1 MLTFASLTSDKG
13 LVGLKLPIPKLLA
26 PIFVPRDK
34 LCNEDE
40 AGDPNIISSHLR
52 GTIGLETGCEVSSIK
67 LKSSWLLSPS
77 ALTTITLD
85 GGPTEPNFGLRCE
98 WNVADNDCESW
109 LTINVKSSALS
120 IEDASLRG
128 LIALIFCAFHCGT
141 LPNLLTL
148 MDCCTLPQLRSVGLL
163 AGKKLMEVR
172 VILVVTDYKISSEKI
187 ENLSNSDH
195 LLRELF
201 GSISSRTYLD
211 DHVCH
216 PSSYASFVFRVQ
228 WSPGHVAIAYV
239 PLAYLQ
245 EGRVDNNQN
254 V

>member
-1 MLTFASLTSDKG
+1 MLTLASLTSDKG

-52 GTIGLETGCEVSSIK
+52 GTIGLETGLQEGCEVSSIK

-128 LIALIFCAFHCGT
+128 LIALIFYAFHCGT

-148 MDCCTLPQLRSVGLL
+148 TDCYTLPQLRSVGLL
-163 AGKKLMEVR
+163 AGKKLM
-172 VILVVTDYKISSEKI
+172 VILVVTDYKILSEKI
-187 ENLSNSDH
+187 EYLSNIDH
-195 LLRELF
+195 LPRELF
-201 GSISSRTYLD
+201 GSISSRTYPD
-211 DHVCH
+211 DNTVDLAVDVG
-216 PSSYASFVFRVQ
+216 PPLYYFASLRKRFIISN
-228 WSPGHVAIAYV
+228 WM
-239 PLAYLQ
+239 
-245 EGRVDNNQN
+245 N
-254 V
+254 